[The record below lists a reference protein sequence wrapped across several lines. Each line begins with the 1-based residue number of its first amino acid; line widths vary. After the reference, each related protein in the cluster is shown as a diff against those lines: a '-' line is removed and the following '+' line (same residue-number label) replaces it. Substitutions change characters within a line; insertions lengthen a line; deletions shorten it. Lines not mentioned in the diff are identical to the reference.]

1 MNTIMIPAG
10 RRKRKA
16 EARGKTIKR
25 TKRKRSSHVIKPT
38 EERSMLHEVLRNQ
51 HNFFKDFNHDSPEH
65 LRILDELSNTLLEIS
80 DKYDT
85 LSSNY
90 NSTYC
95 EA

>member
-10 RRKRKA
+10 RRKRRA
-16 EARGKTIKR
+16 ADREKTMER
-25 TKRKRSSHVIKPT
+25 TKGRRSSHVIRPT
-38 EERSMLHEVLRNQ
+38 EERSILHEVLRNQ
-51 HNFFKDFNHDSPEH
+51 HNFFKDFNHNSPEH

-85 LSSNY
+85 LSSNH